1 MQIEEVGVRVCNVA
15 RKTHR
20 VGETSRYFTI
30 ILQPTV
36 IDVAA
41 KSQGKK
47 KVEAT
52 KLKTKERV
60 ASIRDIG
67 RGRIGRSEGS

>member
-1 MQIEEVGVRVCNVA
+1 MSRS
-15 RKTHR
+15 RK
-20 VGETSRYFTI
+20 E
-30 ILQPTV
+30 
-36 IDVAA
+36 
-41 KSQGKK
+41 K

-67 RGRIGRSEGS
+67 RGRIAEAKVRKMREIVACGELRLHG